1 MPHAY
6 TEDQLV
12 EQPAIGLF
20 AELGWAVV
28 CAEEEMF
35 GAPSPHPSPTGR
47 GSEGEGRVALGRET
61 KGEVV
66 LVSLLRAALTRLNSA
81 LPPEAVTAAVD
92 ELTRDRSAMGL
103 PAANREIYRLL
114 KDGIAVSIADPEA
127 PPSSPALLPKEEG
140 RAAFPSTSGRGS
152 KGEGSRRSG
161 GQQTVRVRV
170 IDWEN
175 PAANDF
181 LLVSQFSVTGALY
194 TCRPDLVGFV
204 NGLPLVVIELK
215 KPGVPARAAFD
226 ENLTHYKAEIP
237 QLFWFN
243 ALLIASNGTDSRVG
257 SLTADWERF
266 FEWKRIEREDEPRR
280 VSLEVML
287 RGTCDRSRLLDL
299 VENFTLFSEH
309 KAGLAKII
317 GQNHQV
323 LGVNAAIASLHRIRP
338 ALADPATLVPN
349 PLPEVEGQYRGGLQ
363 WSGLVDR
370 ARELRQKQ
378 TPAEDVVWELL
389 RDRRFE
395 GLKFRRQHQI
405 GNYIADFCCA
415 EHRLDVEVDGDVH
428 RSPDVIA
435 KDAQRDAYL
444 SSLGYRVLR
453 FKNQFVLDQPEEFLR
468 QVAAAAQLPS
478 TSGRGAGGEGNTPSP
493 NGIGVFWQT
502 QGSGKSFS
510 MVFFAQ
516 KVLRKVAGNWT
527 FVVVT
532 DRVELDD
539 QIAKTFKA
547 VGAVSEAEGDQCH
560 AASGA
565 HLRELLRG
573 NHRYVFTLIHKFQPE
588 KVRAETPSSPAL
600 LPEGE
605 GGETPQYR
613 GGLQYAGLVERAREF
628 RKDQTPAEE
637 IAWELLRDRRFEG
650 LKFRREHQINNYIAD
665 FFCAEHRLDIELDGG
680 IHKSP
685 VVMEKDAVRDAMLR
699 SLGFKVLR
707 FSNQIVLENPEEF
720 LRQIGLALN
729 LPSTSGKGAG
739 GEGHRKMPVLCD
751 RPDVIVL
758 TDEAHRSQYDTLA
771 LNMRAALPKAL
782 FLAFTGTP
790 LIAGEERTKD
800 LFGDYV
806 SIYDFQQSVE
816 DGATV
821 PLFYEN
827 RTPELQLVNPDLNDD
842 IYNLI
847 EAAELDPE
855 QEAKLEQELSRQYHI
870 LTRDDRL
877 ETVAKDI
884 VRHFLG
890 RGFVGK
896 AMVVSIDKATALKM
910 HDKVRAHWAAELER
924 VQKEL
929 GHLDLTAERK
939 TELLDR
945 LKVLQM
951 MDMALIVSPGQNE
964 IEQMNRQGLN
974 IIPHRERM
982 NREALDEKFK
992 DTDDPLRIVFLC
1004 AMWLTG
1010 FDAPICSTVYLDK
1023 PMRNH
1028 TLMQTIARAN
1038 RVFPGK
1044 HSGMIVD
1051 YANVFASLE
1060 KALAIYGAGK
1070 DGKNPVRDKAKLVA
1084 DLRRAVDAATTFCA
1098 TRQVILPAIEQ
1109 LPVGSL
1115 ERLQR
1120 IDNAV
1125 NALISPDPLRREF
1138 LGHERIVG
1146 TLFGAVKPDPAALGF
1161 AGRVA
1166 TLTAIAA
1173 AIRTKLN
1180 PNPADITEVMGDIGK
1195 LLDASI
1201 TGVDMPAKP
1210 APVMDLSKIDFEAL
1224 RSRFKE
1230 SKHKNTD
1237 LEVLKAAIRAQ
1248 LEKLIRLNKT
1258 RADFAE
1264 KFEALI
1270 ESYNTGSR
1278 NIEELF
1284 EELLKLSR
1292 NLSDEQQRHVRE
1304 NMTEEELV
1312 IFDILTRPAPEL
1324 SADERAEVKKVSREL
1339 LNKMKL
1345 LLVLNWRQKSTARSQ
1360 LKLTIEDVL
1369 DTGLPRTYTPELYRQ
1384 KCSALFE
1391 HVYESYPE
1399 RDAGVYAM

>member
-1 MPHAY
+1 MSVP
-6 TEDQLV
+6 D
-12 EQPAIGLF
+12 
-20 AELGWAVV
+20 
-28 CAEEEMF
+28 
-35 GAPSPHPSPTGR
+35 
-47 GSEGEGRVALGRET
+47 RE
-61 KGEVV
+61 
-66 LVSLLRAALTRLNSA
+66 R
-81 LPPEAVTAAVD
+81 
-92 ELTRDRSAMGL
+92 
-103 PAANREIYRLL
+103 
-114 KDGIAVSIADPEA
+114 
-127 PPSSPALLPKEEG
+127 
-140 RAAFPSTSGRGS
+140 
-152 KGEGSRRSG
+152 G
-161 GQQTVRVRV
+161 GQKTERLRV
-170 IDWEN
+170 IDWEQ
-175 PAANDF
+175 PANNDF

-287 RGTCDRSRLLDL
+287 RGTCDQTRLLDL

-309 KAGLAKII
+309 KAGLVKII
-317 GQNHQV
+317 GQNHQF
-323 LGVNAAIASLHRIRP
+323 LGVNNAIASMLRVRP
-338 ALADPATLVPN
+338 NVGGTSYTSPTFHPVPT
-349 PLPEVEGQYRGGLQ
+349 
-363 WSGLVDR
+363 S
-370 ARELRQKQ
+370 A
-378 TPAEDVVWELL
+378 AS
-389 RDRRFE
+389 
-395 GLKFRRQHQI
+395 
-405 GNYIADFCCA
+405 
-415 EHRLDVEVDGDVH
+415 DG
-428 RSPDVIA
+428 I
-435 KDAQRDAYL
+435 
-444 SSLGYRVLR
+444 LGTRVTR
-453 FKNQFVLDQPEEFLR
+453 
-468 QVAAAAQLPS
+468 PS
-478 TSGRGAGGEGNTPSP
+478 E

-547 VGAVSEAEGDQCH
+547 TGAVSEAEGDQCH
-560 AASGA
+560 TESGA
-565 HLRELLRG
+565 HLRELLHG
-573 NHRYVFTLIHKFQPE
+573 NHRYVFTLIHKFRP
-588 KVRAETPSSPAL
+588 ETPSSPTL
-600 LPEGE
+600 LPGVE
-605 GGETPQYR
+605 GGESPQYR
-613 GGLQYAGLVERAREF
+613 GGLQYAGLVERAREL
-628 RKDQTPAEE
+628 RKHQTPAEE

-665 FFCAEHRLDIELDGG
+665 FFCAEHQVDIELDGE

-685 VVMEKDAVRDAMLR
+685 EVVEKDATRDAMLR
-699 SLGFKVLR
+699 ALGFKVLR
-707 FSNQIVLENPEEF
+707 FQNQLVLDQPEEF
-720 LRQIGLALN
+720 LHQIAAALE
-729 LPSTSGKGAG
+729 LPSTFGRGVG
-739 GEGHRKMPVLCD
+739 GEGHMPVLCD

-758 TDEAHRSQYDTLA
+758 SDEAHRSHYDTLA
-771 LNMRAALPKAL
+771 LNMRAALPKGL

-800 LFGDYV
+800 VFGDYV

-827 RTPELQLVNPDLNDD
+827 RTPELQLVNPELNED

-855 QEAKLEQELSRQYHI
+855 QEAKLERELSKQYHI

-910 HDKVRAHWAAELER
+910 HDKVRKHWTAELAR

-929 GHLDLTAERK
+929 GRYDLAADK
-939 TELLDR
+939 KDELLDR
-945 LKVLQM
+945 LQVLQTT
-951 MDMALIVSPGQNE
+951 DMALIVSPGQNE
-964 IEQMNRQGLN
+964 IEQLKKHGLD
-974 IIPHRERM
+974 IVPHRKRM
-982 NREALDEKFK
+982 NESQPPLDEKFK
-992 DTDDPLRIVFLC
+992 DAGDPLRIVFLC

-1010 FDAPICSTVYLDK
+1010 FDAPSCSTVYLDK

-1070 DGKNPVRDKAKLVA
+1070 GGKNPVKDKAKLVA
-1084 DLRRAVDAATTFCA
+1084 DLRKAIDATTTFCA
-1098 TRQVILPAIEQ
+1098 TRQVVLPAIEQ
-1109 LPVGSL
+1109 LTAGSMQ
-1115 ERLQR
+1115 RLQR
-1120 IDNAV
+1120 MDDAV
-1125 NALISPDPLRREF
+1125 NALISHDPLRREF
-1138 LGHERIVG
+1138 LGHERIVN
-1146 TLFGAVKPDPAALGF
+1146 TLYGAVKPDPAALEF

-1166 TLTAIAA
+1166 TLTAIAD
-1173 AIRTKLN
+1173 AIRTTLN

-1195 LLDASI
+1195 LLDSSI

-1210 APVMDLSKIDFEAL
+1210 APVMDLSKIDFNAL
-1224 RSRFKE
+1224 AAKFKE

-1264 KFEALI
+1264 KFEELI
-1270 ESYNTGSR
+1270 ESYNNGSR

-1284 EELLKLSR
+1284 EELLKSSR
-1292 NLSDEQQRHVRE
+1292 NLNDEQQRHVRE

-1324 SADERAEVKKVSREL
+1324 SADERAEVKKVARVL
-1339 LNKMKL
+1339 LDRLKQ
-1345 LLVLNWRQKSTARSQ
+1345 LLVLNWRQKSAARSR
-1360 LKLTIEDVL
+1360 LKLAIEDVL
-1369 DTGLPRTYTPELYRQ
+1369 DTGLPRVYSPELYQ
-1384 KCSALFE
+1384 EKCSAVFE
-1391 HVYESYPE
+1391 HAYESYPE
-1399 RDAGVYAM
+1399 RDAGVYAFVA